1 MRQTE
6 GIMQRLY
13 ESALFYRPE
22 RMSESQARHTL
33 NLTGKFVCPEYDDE
47 RIPLD
52 AEQRHIQQRVYSMLL
67 AESRLRRD
75 TVFGCVMEDKLS

>member
-6 GIMQRLY
+6 GIMKRLY
-13 ESALFYRPE
+13 ESAVFF
-22 RMSESQARHTL
+22 
-33 NLTGKFVCPEYDDE
+33 TGRFVCPEYDDE

-52 AEQRHIQQRVYSMLL
+52 AAHRHMQQRAYSMLL